1 MPRTFGLTPE
11 EKEENMQKALAAIQ
25 AGSSINKA
33 SEDFNVP
40 RSTLSERNSGVSK
53 SGKRGT
59 PRILTD
65 DEEKRFVT
73 VSPIKVLMILY
84 YSPFKEFRINP
95 LGFSRYFWGWVALVM
110 FAHFQISINLL
121 SFDFQKICEP
131 HVKAHLNVSI
141 VCNWDKHNIPGFQRI
156 SVESDKLCKTG
167 VKIKLGYKKFYQ
179 LINSFTFGIV
189 V

>member
-1 MPRTFGLTPE
+1 MARNYKRKCDARKYACYT
-11 EKEENMQKALAAIQ
+11 EENMQKALAAIQ

-73 VSPIKVLMILY
+73 VSPIKVLKNLY
-84 YSPFKEFRINP
+84 HSLF
-95 LGFSRYFWGWVALVM
+95 
-110 FAHFQISINLL
+110 
-121 SFDFQKICEP
+121 
-131 HVKAHLNVSI
+131 
-141 VCNWDKHNIPGFQRI
+141 
-156 SVESDKLCKTG
+156 
-167 VKIKLGYKKFYQ
+167 
-179 LINSFTFGIV
+179 
-189 V
+189 